1 MSSWRQAARGFRP
14 RARQVPKTDA
24 SVILLS
30 VPRSDRVPPLIL
42 RLITT
47 WRRLRS
53 AGLLSDGTSGSA
65 TKTKSSLMW
74 RSMRRH
80 SRPCR
85 ANRSSQEGLADGQ
98 QLPLPGQLSGA
109 PWSCLRMG
117 ERPGLDIELM
127 DCRGPLGQRG
137 VLGVERHQ
145 VVDVP
150 QQVRPAPLLRAIVM
164 VVGSVEIADQYSGE

>member
-1 MSSWRQAARGFRP
+1 M
-14 RARQVPKTDA
+14 DA

-85 ANRSSQEGLADGQ
+85 ASGSARKGWQMTSSCRSQAS
-98 QLPLPGQLSGA
+98 
-109 PWSCLRMG
+109 
-117 ERPGLDIELM
+117 
-127 DCRGPLGQRG
+127 
-137 VLGVERHQ
+137 
-145 VVDVP
+145 
-150 QQVRPAPLLRAIVM
+150 
-164 VVGSVEIADQYSGE
+164 

>member
-1 MSSWRQAARGFRP
+1 M
-14 RARQVPKTDA
+14 DA

-30 VPRSDRVPPLIL
+30 VPRSDRVPPLTL
-42 RLITT
+42 RLITR

-80 SRPCR
+80 SRPGR
-85 ANRSSQEGLADGQ
+85 ASGSARKGWQEGLADDQ

-109 PWSCLRMG
+109 PSLCLRMG

-137 VLGVERHQ
+137 VLRTC
-145 VVDVP
+145 
-150 QQVRPAPLLRAIVM
+150 LR
-164 VVGSVEIADQYSGE
+164 SLK